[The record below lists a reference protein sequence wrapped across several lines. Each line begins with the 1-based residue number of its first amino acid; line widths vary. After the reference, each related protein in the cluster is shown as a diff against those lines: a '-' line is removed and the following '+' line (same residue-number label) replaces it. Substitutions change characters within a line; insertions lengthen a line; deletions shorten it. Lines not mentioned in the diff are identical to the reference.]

1 MENVG
6 ATSIKGIIA
15 TLGVFLLNK
24 INGPLVVLLI
34 LVLIDYVT
42 GIVALYTT
50 DKAFDKS
57 IATKGMIKKLGYVI
71 LIIVAMLLDYVL
83 MQQATNIGIDI
94 SSAVVTMAITL
105 YLIATEGISI
115 LQNLVLF
122 GVPVPDFMLKIFNL
136 MKDSAGKIVKIP
148 KE

>member
-1 MENVG
+1 
-6 ATSIKGIIA
+6 
-15 TLGVFLLNK
+15 
-24 INGPLVVLLI
+24 VLLI